1 MKMEANT
8 KDNLKM
14 VNDRDL
20 ESIHLLKVIH
30 LQVLG
35 KMVRWREQDITTL
48 LMDKVM
54 RDR

>member
-1 MKMEANT
+1 MKMEASIR
-8 KDNLKM
+8 DNFKM

-20 ESIHLLKVIH
+20 ESILLLKVIH

-35 KMVRWREQDITTL
+35 KMVRWKGQDITTL
-48 LMDKVM
+48 QMDKVM